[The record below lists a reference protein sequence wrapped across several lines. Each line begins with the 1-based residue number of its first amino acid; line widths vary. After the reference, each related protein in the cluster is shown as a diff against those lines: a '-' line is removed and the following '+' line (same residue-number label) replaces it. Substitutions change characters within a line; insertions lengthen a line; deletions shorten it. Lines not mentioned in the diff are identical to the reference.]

1 MDKRY
6 QLYYIHYD
14 ELQGKG
20 EHKSHSS
27 IFADSP
33 KKAAVAF
40 MTTFYKNQFPGGWM
54 PGKDKTT
61 AAYWQKSLKSM
72 TRETITDS
80 ATLTRKVNS
89 LSNNGKS
96 YLVMMDNTKFYIY
109 VEE

>member
-1 MDKRY
+1 MDKQYR
-6 QLYYIHYD
+6 LCYICYN
-14 ELQGKG
+14 ELQGQGKTTL
-20 EHKSHSS
+20 HSR
-27 IFADSP
+27 IFSDSP

-40 MTTFYKNQFPGGWM
+40 ITTFYKNQFPGGWT

-80 ATLTRKVNS
+80 ATLTRKVSS

-96 YLVMMDNTKFYIY
+96 YLVMMDYTKYYIY

>member
-1 MDKRY
+1 MDKQY

-20 EHKSHSS
+20 KHKSHSR
-27 IFADSP
+27 IFSDSP

-40 MTTFYKNQFPGGWM
+40 MTTFYKNQFPGGWT
-54 PGKDKTT
+54 PGKDKNT
-61 AAYWQKSLKSM
+61 AVYWQKSLKSM

-80 ATLTRKVNS
+80 ATLTRKVSS

>member
-6 QLYYIHYD
+6 RLYYIHYD

-20 EHKSHSS
+20 KHTSNSS
-27 IFADSP
+27 IFSDSP

-61 AAYWQKSLKSM
+61 TTYWQKSLKSM
-72 TRETITDS
+72 TRDMITD
-80 ATLTRKVNS
+80 ATTLAQKTNS

-96 YLVMMDNTKFYIY
+96 YLVMMDSSKFYIY